1 MQSYADKDTMNYTDR
16 TAAISWYAFL
26 LLLLL
31 CIAFLDMTMYVDQ
44 SCRSS
49 YDLVYTFIC
58 HIRGAA

>member
-58 HIRGAA
+58 HIRRAA